1 MYEITYKE
9 SEFLNY
15 PQTTEGDI
23 YDFTFGN
30 RYDIFHRPR
39 GKVFEYIALDRTTGK
54 TSWVLERKT
63 PMDASEYSDITPQIL
78 YSIKYTGDPRC
89 KGANSYSAM
98 ELMNIIFKVLMPKH
112 GYSYREQQYE
122 MALSIFHGLNYR
134 KVTLCEAEVGTGKTM
149 AYLVAGFLAKLF
161 DKSYSFMGYP
171 VTITTSSIELQKSI
185 TEKEL
190 PALSAMLMDFGLIQ
204 QPLTAVLRKGR
215 DHYFC
220 LRRYR
225 EYLHT
230 ISLFPHKYS
239 ETVDR
244 VKALDLMHGT
254 LDLDP
259 VPLNPYIKA
268 RICVKDSCNNC
279 PCAEQ
284 CEYARFLE
292 TASKPYNFDFQI
304 TNHNLFLTAQKS
316 RSEHSTK
323 GGLLPCNFCIV
334 DEAHKLLDT
343 ASDIFTAFLD
353 FSEVEDFLN
362 AVKHNGGTDFT
373 ARAEYFHLLKEAQ
386 RLNRKLVSMFSSYQF
401 KSCEDVCHVKIEI
414 TEQMDK
420 TIRKLIAVLQKIG
433 NWSAPKGATG
443 ANTTQTL
450 VDKLS
455 AFLLPEENE
464 EEKVGMEIKENI
476 VWISY
481 DKSTN
486 TKSLCCMPTQM
497 KDSLRTSLWT
507 TFNTHFAL
515 TSGTMKDDTGFS
527 FFKDELGITGCL
539 DQYSVSE
546 FSCESP
552 FDYRNHTRLYIS
564 EDTPIPDMRDPE
576 YIPAIAREVVKL
588 VKATHGHTAVLFTS
602 YKALNAVFELV
613 KDELKEYPL
622 IKMSRSNKTAITQ
635 FKNSGNG
642 VLFASG
648 SMWEGVDCAGDIL
661 SSVIIVRLPFPLRSQ
676 TMEFKKMSCKNT
688 KEFVQKYAVPQM
700 IIKPRQGAGRL
711 IRNETDTGVL
721 AILDARAAQGGVYRT
736 RVLNTLWKYPL
747 VSSISDVASFIDSVK
762 NESYKKEVPCG

>member
-1 MYEITYKE
+1 MFEITYKE
-9 SEFLNY
+9 NEFLS
-15 PQTTEGDI
+15 QTQATEGAA
-23 YDFTFGN
+23 YDFTFEN

-63 PMDASEYSDITPQIL
+63 PMDASEYPDITPQIL
-78 YSIKYTGDPRC
+78 CSIKYTGDPRY
-89 KGANSYSAM
+89 KGASSYSAM
-98 ELMNIIFKVLMPKH
+98 DLMDIIFKVLMPKH
-112 GYSYREQQYE
+112 GYSFREQQYE

-185 TEKEL
+185 MEKEL
-190 PALSAMLMDFGLIQ
+190 PALSKMLMDFGLIES
-204 QPLTAVLRKGR
+204 PLTAVLRKGK

-220 LRRYR
+220 PRRYG
-225 EYLHT
+225 EYLHS
-230 ISLFPHKYS
+230 ISLFPLKYS
-239 ETVDR
+239 EVIDR
-244 VKALDLMHGT
+244 VKSLNLMNGT

-268 RICVKDSCNNC
+268 RICVKGSCHNC
-279 PCAEQ
+279 PCADQ

-316 RSEHSTK
+316 RSERSTK

-386 RLNRKLVSMFSSYQF
+386 RLNRKLLSMFSSYQF

-443 ANTTQTL
+443 ANTAQTL

-464 EEKVGMEIKENI
+464 EEKVGMEINENI

-602 YKALNAVFELV
+602 YKALNAVYNLV

-700 IIKPRQGAGRL
+700 IIKLRQGAGRL
-711 IRNETDTGVL
+711 IRNEIDTGVL
-721 AILDARAAQGGVYRT
+721 AILDARAAKGGVYRT
-736 RVLNTLWKYPL
+736 RVLNTLDKYPL
-747 VSSISDVASFIDSVK
+747 VSSISDVALFIDSVK
-762 NESYKKEVPCG
+762 DESYKKEVPCG

>member
-15 PQTTEGDI
+15 PQATEGAI

-39 GKVFEYIALDRTTGK
+39 GKMFEYIALDRTTGK

-98 ELMNIIFKVLMPKH
+98 ELMDIIFKVLMPKH
-112 GYSYREQQYE
+112 GYSFREQQYE

-149 AYLVAGFLAKLF
+149 AYLVAGFLAKHF
-161 DKSYSFMGYP
+161 DRSYSFMGYP

-185 TEKEL
+185 MEKEL
-190 PALSAMLMDFGLIQ
+190 PALSEMLMDFGLIQ
-204 QPLTAVLRKGR
+204 QPLTAVLRKGK

-225 EYLHT
+225 EYLHS

-244 VKALDLMHGT
+244 VNALDLMYGT

-268 RICVKDSCNNC
+268 RICVKGSCHNC

-304 TNHNLFLTAQKS
+304 TNHNLFLMARKS
-316 RSEHSTK
+316 RADHATK
-323 GGLLPCNFCIV
+323 GGLLPCNFCII
-334 DEAHKLLDT
+334 DEAHKLIDT
-343 ASDIFTAFLD
+343 ASDVFTASLK
-353 FSEVEDFLN
+353 FSEIEDYIK
-362 AVKHNGGTDFT
+362 AVKHKGGNDFKRRVAYFQLLT
-373 ARAEYFHLLKEAQ
+373 EAE
-386 RLNRKLVSMFSSYQF
+386 RLNRKLISMFSMYKF
-401 KSCEDVCHVKIEI
+401 KSSEDVCQVRIEI
-414 TEQMDK
+414 TEPMNT
-420 TIRKLIAVLQKIG
+420 TIEKLVKVLRNIG

-443 ANTTQTL
+443 ANTAQTL
-450 VDKLS
+450 LDKLS

-464 EEKVGMEIKENI
+464 EEKVGMEVKENI

-497 KDSLRTSLWT
+497 KDSLRSSLWT

-602 YKALNAVFELV
+602 YKALNAVYNLV
-613 KDELKEYPL
+613 QDELKAYPL

-700 IIKPRQGAGRL
+700 IIKLRQGAGRL

-721 AILDARAAQGGVYRT
+721 AILDARAAKGGVYRT
-736 RVLNTLWKYPL
+736 RVLNTLDKYPL

-762 NESYKKEVPCG
+762 DESYKKEVPCG

>member
-15 PQTTEGDI
+15 PQATVGGI

-39 GKVFEYIALDRTTGK
+39 GKMFEYIALDRTTGK
-54 TSWVLERKT
+54 TSLVLERKT
-63 PMDASEYSDITPQIL
+63 PMDTSEYPDITPQIL
-78 YSIKYTGDPRC
+78 YSIKYTGDPRYN
-89 KGANSYSAM
+89 GANSYSAM
-98 ELMNIIFKVLMPKH
+98 DLMDIIFKVLMPKH
-112 GYSYREQQYE
+112 GYSFREQQYK

-149 AYLVAGFLAKLF
+149 AYLVAGFLAKHF
-161 DKSYSFMGYP
+161 DRSYSFMGYP

-185 TEKEL
+185 MEKEL
-190 PALSAMLMDFGLIQ
+190 PALSEMLIDFGLIQ
-204 QPLTAVLRKGR
+204 QPLTAVLRKGK

-225 EYLHT
+225 EYLHS

-244 VKALDLMHGT
+244 VKSLDLMYGT

-268 RICVKDSCNNC
+268 RICVKGSCQNC
-279 PCAEQ
+279 PCAGQ

-304 TNHNLFLTAQKS
+304 TNHNLFLTARKS
-316 RSEHSTK
+316 RADHATK
-323 GGLLPCNFCIV
+323 GGLLPCNFCII
-334 DEAHKLLDT
+334 DEAHKLTDT
-343 ASDIFTAFLD
+343 ASDVFTASLN
-353 FSEVEDFLN
+353 FSEVEDYIK
-362 AVKHNGGTDFT
+362 AVKHKGGDDCK
-373 ARAEYFHLLKEAQ
+373 RRDEYTQLLKEAE
-386 RLNRKLVSMFSSYQF
+386 RLNRKLVSMFSMYKF
-401 KSCEDVCHVKIEI
+401 KSCEDVCQVRIEI
-414 TEQMDK
+414 TEPMNT
-420 TIRKLIAVLQKIG
+420 TIKKLVKVLRKIG
-433 NWSAPKGATG
+433 NWPAPKGATG
-443 ANTTQTL
+443 ANNAQTL
-450 VDKLS
+450 MEKLS
-455 AFLLPEENE
+455 AFLLPDGTEA
-464 EEKVGMEIKENI
+464 MDAKENT

-486 TKSLCCMPTQM
+486 TQILCCIPTEM

-507 TFNTHFAL
+507 SINTHFAL

-527 FFKDELGITGCL
+527 FFKDDLGITGCL

-546 FSCESP
+546 FACESP
-552 FDYRNHTRLYIS
+552 FDYQNHTRLYIS
-564 EDTPIPDMRDPE
+564 EDIPIPDMRDPE
-576 YIPAIAREVVKL
+576 YIPAVAKEVVKL

-622 IKMSRSNKTAITQ
+622 IKMSRSNKTAITE
-635 FKNSGNG
+635 FKNSRNG

-676 TMEFKKMSCKNT
+676 TMEFKKMSCKNI

-700 IIKPRQGAGRL
+700 IIKLRQGVGRL
-711 IRNETDTGVL
+711 IRCESDTGLVS
-721 AILDARAAQGGVYRT
+721 ILDPRVNSKAYRAKVFNAMD
-736 RVLNTLWKYPL
+736 KYPT
-747 VSSISDVASFIDSVK
+747 IENTAEIKAFFKQVK
-762 NESYKKEVPCG
+762 DDKYFE

>member
-9 SEFLNY
+9 SEFLNS
-15 PQTTEGDI
+15 PQASEGAI

-30 RYDIFHRPR
+30 RYDIFHRPK

-63 PMDASEYSDITPQIL
+63 PMDASEYPDITFQIL

-89 KGANSYSAM
+89 RGANSYSAM
-98 ELMNIIFKVLMPKH
+98 ELMDIIFKVLMPKH
-112 GYSYREQQYE
+112 GYSFREQQYE

-149 AYLVAGFLAKLF
+149 AYLVAGFLAKLY

-185 TEKEL
+185 MEKEL
-190 PALSAMLMDFGLIQ
+190 PALSAMLMDFGVIQ
-204 QPLTAVLRKGR
+204 QPLTAVLRKGK

-244 VKALDLMHGT
+244 VKALDLMYGT

-268 RICVKDSCNNC
+268 RICVKGACQNCSC
-279 PCAEQ
+279 ADR
-284 CEYARFLE
+284 CEYTRFLE

-316 RSEHSTK
+316 RADHATK
-323 GGLLPCNFCIV
+323 GGLLPCNFCII
-334 DEAHKLLDT
+334 DEAHKLIDT
-343 ASDIFTAFLD
+343 ASDVFSASLN
-353 FSEVEDFLN
+353 FSEVEDYIK
-362 AVKHNGGTDFT
+362 AVKYKGGNDIK
-373 ARAEYFHLLKEAQ
+373 RHIEYFQLLKEAE
-386 RLNRKLVSMFSSYQF
+386 RLNRKLTSTFSMYKF
-401 KSCEDVCHVKIEI
+401 KPSEDVCQVRIEI
-414 TEQMDK
+414 TEPMNT
-420 TIRKLIAVLQKIG
+420 TIKKLVKVLRKIG
-433 NWSAPKGATG
+433 SWSAPKGASD
-443 ANTTQTL
+443 ANTAQPL
-450 VDKLS
+450 VEKLS
-455 AFLLPEENE
+455 AFLLPEGNE
-464 EEKVGMEIKENI
+464 AMDARENI

-486 TKSLCCMPTQM
+486 TKTLCCMPTEM
-497 KDSLRTSLWT
+497 KDSLRSSLWASI
-507 TFNTHFAL
+507 NTHFAL

-539 DQYSVSE
+539 DRYSVSE

-564 EDTPIPDMRDPE
+564 EDTPIPDMQDSE

-602 YKALNAVFELV
+602 YKALNAVYNLV
-613 KDELKEYPL
+613 KDELTEYPL

-635 FKNSGNG
+635 FKNSRNG

-676 TMEFKKMSCKNT
+676 TMEFKKMNCKNT

-700 IIKPRQGAGRL
+700 IIKLRQGAGRL

-721 AILDARAAQGGVYRT
+721 AILDARAAKGGVYRK
-736 RVLNTLWKYPL
+736 RVLNTLRKYPL
-747 VSSISDVASFIDSVK
+747 VSSISDVASFIDSIK
-762 NESYKKEVPCG
+762 DESYKKEVPCG

>member
-15 PQTTEGDI
+15 PQATEGAI

-39 GKVFEYIALDRTTGK
+39 GKMFEYIALDRTTGK
-54 TSWVLERKT
+54 TSWVLERKK

-78 YSIKYTGDPRC
+78 YSIKYTGDPQY

-98 ELMNIIFKVLMPKH
+98 ELMDIIFKVLMPKH
-112 GYSYREQQYE
+112 GYSFREQQYE

-185 TEKEL
+185 MEKEL

-204 QPLTAVLRKGR
+204 QPLTAVLRKGK

-225 EYLHT
+225 EYLHS
-230 ISLFPHKYS
+230 ISNFPHKYS

-244 VKALDLMHGT
+244 VKALDLMYGT

-268 RICVKDSCNNC
+268 RICVKGSCQNC
-279 PCAEQ
+279 PCSGQ

-292 TASKPYNFDFQI
+292 TASRPYNFDFQI

-316 RSEHSTK
+316 RADHATK
-323 GGLLPCNFCIV
+323 GGLLPCNFCII
-334 DEAHKLLDT
+334 DEAHKLTDT
-343 ASDIFTAFLD
+343 ASDVFTASLN
-353 FSEVEDFLN
+353 FSEVEGYTK
-362 AVKHNGGTDFT
+362 AVKHKGGDDFKR
-373 ARAEYFHLLKEAQ
+373 RAEYVQLLKEAEQ
-386 RLNRKLVSMFSSYQF
+386 LNRKLVSMFSMYKF
-401 KSCEDVCHVKIEI
+401 KSCEDVCQVRIEI
-414 TEQMDK
+414 TEPMNT
-420 TIRKLIAVLQKIG
+420 TIKKLVKVLRKIG

-443 ANTTQTL
+443 ANTAQPL
-450 VDKLS
+450 VEKLS
-455 AFLLPEENE
+455 AFLLPDGNE
-464 EEKVGMEIKENI
+464 AMDAKKKI

-486 TKSLCCMPTQM
+486 TKTLCCMPTEM
-497 KDSLRTSLWT
+497 KDSLRSSLWT
-507 TFNTHFAL
+507 SINTHFAL
-515 TSGTMKDDTGFS
+515 TSGTMRDDTGFS

-552 FDYRNHTRLYIS
+552 FDYQNHTRLYIS
-564 EDTPIPDMRDPE
+564 GDIPIPDMRDPE
-576 YIPAIAREVVKL
+576 YIPAVAREVVKL
-588 VKATHGHTAVLFTS
+588 VKVTHGHTAVLFTS
-602 YKALNAVFELV
+602 YKALNAVYELV
-613 KDELKEYPL
+613 KEELREYPL
-622 IKMSRSNKTAITQ
+622 IKMSRSNKNAITQ
-635 FKNSGNG
+635 FKESCNG

-661 SSVIIVRLPFPLRSQ
+661 SSVIIVRLPFPLRTQ
-676 TMEFKKMSCKNT
+676 AMEFKKRACGNT
-688 KEFVQKYAVPQM
+688 KEFVQRYAVPQM
-700 IIKPRQGAGRL
+700 IIKLRQGAGRL
-711 IRNETDTGVL
+711 IRTETDTGVL
-721 AILDARAAQGGVYRT
+721 AILDARAAKNGAYRS
-736 RVLNTLWKYPL
+736 RVLKALRKYPL
-747 VSSISDVASFIDSVK
+747 VSSVQEVGSFIDSVK
-762 NESYKKEVPCG
+762 DESYKKEVPRE

>member
-15 PQTTEGDI
+15 PQATEGGI

-39 GKVFEYIALDRTTGK
+39 GKMFEYIALDRTTGK
-54 TSWVLERKT
+54 TSWVLERET

-78 YSIKYTGDPRC
+78 YSIKYTGDPRY

-98 ELMNIIFKVLMPKH
+98 ELMDIIFKVLMPKH
-112 GYSYREQQYE
+112 GYSFREQQYE

-149 AYLVAGFLAKLF
+149 AYLVAGFLAKHF

-185 TEKEL
+185 LEKEL

-204 QPLTAVLRKGR
+204 QPLTAVLRKGK

-244 VKALDLMHGT
+244 VKALDLMYGT

-259 VPLNPYIKA
+259 IPLNPYIKA
-268 RICVKDSCNNC
+268 RICVKGSCQNC
-279 PCAEQ
+279 PCSGQ

-316 RSEHSTK
+316 RADHATK
-323 GGLLPCNFCIV
+323 GGLLPCNFCII
-334 DEAHKLLDT
+334 DEAHKLIDT
-343 ASDIFTAFLD
+343 ASDVFTASLN
-353 FSEVEDFLN
+353 FSEVEDYIK
-362 AVKHNGGTDFT
+362 AVKHKGGDDFKR
-373 ARAEYFHLLKEAQ
+373 RAEYAQLLKEAE
-386 RLNRKLVSMFSSYQF
+386 RLNRKLVSMLSMYKF
-401 KSCEDVCHVKIEI
+401 KSCEDVCQVRIEI
-414 TEQMDK
+414 TEPMNA
-420 TIRKLIAVLQKIG
+420 TIEKLVKVLRKIG

-443 ANTTQTL
+443 ANTAQTL
-450 VDKLS
+450 VEKLS
-455 AFLLPEENE
+455 AFLLPDGTEA
-464 EEKVGMEIKENI
+464 MDAKESI

-486 TKSLCCMPTQM
+486 TKTLCCMPTEM
-497 KDSLRTSLWT
+497 KDSLRSSLWT
-507 TFNTHFAL
+507 SINTHFAL

-552 FDYRNHTRLYIS
+552 FDYQNHTRLYIS

-576 YIPAIAREVVKL
+576 YIPAVAREVVKL

-622 IKMSRSNKTAITQ
+622 IKMSRSNKAAITQ
-635 FKNSGNG
+635 FKDSGNG

-676 TMEFKKMSCKNT
+676 TMEVKKMSCKNT

-700 IIKPRQGAGRL
+700 IIKLRQGAGRL

-721 AILDARAAQGGVYRT
+721 AIIDARAAKGGVYRT
-736 RVLNTLWKYPL
+736 RVLNTLDKYPL

-762 NESYKKEVPCG
+762 DESYKKEVPCG

>member
-1 MYEITYKE
+1 MYEITHKE
-9 SEFLNY
+9 SEFLNS
-15 PQTTEGDI
+15 PQATEGAI

-30 RYDIFHRPR
+30 RYDIFHRPK

-98 ELMNIIFKVLMPKH
+98 ELMDIIFKVLMPKH
-112 GYSYREQQYE
+112 GYSFREQQYE
-122 MALSIFHGLNYR
+122 MALSIFQGLNYR

-149 AYLVAGFLAKLF
+149 AYLVAGFLAKLY

-185 TEKEL
+185 MEKEL
-190 PALSAMLMDFGLIQ
+190 PALSAMLMDFGIIQ
-204 QPLTAVLRKGR
+204 QPLTAVLRKGK

-244 VKALDLMHGT
+244 VKALDLMYGT

-259 VPLNPYIKA
+259 VPLDPYIKA
-268 RICVKDSCNNC
+268 RICVKGACQNC
-279 PCAEQ
+279 PCADR
-284 CEYARFLE
+284 CEYTRFLE

-304 TNHNLFLTAQKS
+304 TNHNLFLIAQKS
-316 RSEHSTK
+316 RADHATK
-323 GGLLPCNFCIV
+323 GGLLPCNFCII
-334 DEAHKLLDT
+334 DEAHKLIDT
-343 ASDIFTAFLD
+343 ASDVFTASLK
-353 FSEVEDFLN
+353 FSDVEDYIK
-362 AVKHNGGTDFT
+362 AVRHTGGNDFKRRV
-373 ARAEYFHLLKEAQ
+373 AYFQLLKEAEQ
-386 RLNRKLVSMFSSYQF
+386 LNRKLLSMFSMYKF
-401 KSCEDVCHVKIEI
+401 KSSEDVCQVRIEI
-414 TEQMDK
+414 TEPMNT
-420 TIRKLIAVLQKIG
+420 TIKKLVKVLRKIG
-433 NWSAPKGATG
+433 SWSAPKGASD
-443 ANTTQTL
+443 ANTAQPL
-450 VDKLS
+450 VEKLS
-455 AFLLPEENE
+455 AFLLPEGNE
-464 EEKVGMEIKENI
+464 AMDTRENI

-486 TKSLCCMPTQM
+486 TKTLCCMPTEM
-497 KDSLRTSLWT
+497 KDSLRSSLWASI
-507 TFNTHFAL
+507 NTHFAL

-539 DQYSVSE
+539 DHYSVSE
-546 FSCESP
+546 FSCDSP

-564 EDTPIPDMRDPE
+564 EDTPIPDMQDSE

-602 YKALNAVFELV
+602 YKALNAVYNLV

-635 FKNSGNG
+635 FKSSRNG

-676 TMEFKKMSCKNT
+676 TMEFKKMNCKNT

-700 IIKPRQGAGRL
+700 IIKLRQGAGRL

-721 AILDARAAQGGVYRT
+721 AILDARAAKGGVYRR
-736 RVLNTLWKYPL
+736 RVLNTLRKYPL
-747 VSSISDVASFIDSVK
+747 VSSISDVASFIDSIK
-762 NESYKKEVPCG
+762 DESYKKEVPCG

>member
-1 MYEITYKE
+1 MYEITYKG

-15 PQTTEGDI
+15 PQAIEGAI

-39 GKVFEYIALDRTTGK
+39 GKMFEYIALDRTTGR

-63 PMDASEYSDITPQIL
+63 PMDASEYPDITPQIL
-78 YSIKYTGDPRC
+78 YSIKYTGDPRY
-89 KGANSYSAM
+89 KGARSYSAM
-98 ELMNIIFKVLMPKH
+98 DLMDIIFKGLMPRH
-112 GYSYREQQYE
+112 GYSFREQQYE

-149 AYLVAGFLAKLF
+149 AYLVAGFLAKLY

-185 TEKEL
+185 MEKEL
-190 PALSAMLMDFGLIQ
+190 PALSKMLMDFNLIEA
-204 QPLTAVLRKGR
+204 PLTAVLRKGK

-220 LRRYR
+220 PRRYG
-225 EYLHT
+225 EYLHS
-230 ISLFPHKYS
+230 ISLFPLKYS
-239 ETVDR
+239 EVIDR
-244 VKALDLMHGT
+244 VTSLNLMNRT

-268 RICVKDSCNNC
+268 RICVKGSCHNC

-304 TNHNLFLTAQKS
+304 TNHHLFLTAQKS
-316 RSEHSTK
+316 KSEHSAK

-334 DEAHKLLDT
+334 DESHKLLDT

-353 FSEVEDFLN
+353 FSEVEGFLN

-373 ARAEYFHLLKEAQ
+373 SRAEYFHLLKEAH
-386 RLNRKLVSMFSSYQF
+386 RLNRKLVSIFSSYQF

-420 TIRKLIAVLQKIG
+420 TISKLIAVLRKIG

-443 ANTTQTL
+443 ANTAQTL
-450 VDKLS
+450 VDKLT

-464 EEKVGMEIKENI
+464 EETVGMEIKENI

-486 TKSLCCMPTQM
+486 TKTLCCMPTEM
-497 KDSLRTSLWT
+497 KDSLRSSLWT
-507 TFNTHFAL
+507 SINTHFAL

-552 FDYRNHTRLYIS
+552 FDYQNHTRLYIS

-588 VKATHGHTAVLFTS
+588 VKATHGHTTVLFTS
-602 YKALNAVFELV
+602 YKALNAVYELV

-635 FKNSGNG
+635 FKDSGNG

-700 IIKPRQGAGRL
+700 IIKLRQGAGRL

-721 AILDARAAQGGVYRT
+721 AILDARAAKGGIYRT
-736 RVLNTLWKYPL
+736 RVLNTLRKYPL

-762 NESYKKEVPCG
+762 DESYKKEVPCG

>member
-1 MYEITYKE
+1 MFEITYKE
-9 SEFLNY
+9 NEFLNQ
-15 PQTTEGDI
+15 PQATEGAA
-23 YDFTFGN
+23 YDFTFEN

-63 PMDASEYSDITPQIL
+63 PMDASEYPDITFQIL

-89 KGANSYSAM
+89 RGANSYSAM
-98 ELMNIIFKVLMPKH
+98 ELMDIIFKVLMPKH
-112 GYSYREQQYE
+112 GYSFREQQYE

-149 AYLVAGFLAKLF
+149 AYLVAGFLAKLY

-185 TEKEL
+185 MEKEL
-190 PALSAMLMDFGLIQ
+190 PALSAMLMDFGVIQ
-204 QPLTAVLRKGR
+204 QPLTAVLRKGK

-244 VKALDLMHGT
+244 VKALDLMYGT

-268 RICVKDSCNNC
+268 RICVKGACQNCSC
-279 PCAEQ
+279 ADR
-284 CEYARFLE
+284 CEYTRFLE

-316 RSEHSTK
+316 RADHATK
-323 GGLLPCNFCIV
+323 GGLLPCNFCII
-334 DEAHKLLDT
+334 DEAHKLIDT
-343 ASDIFTAFLD
+343 ASDVFSASLN
-353 FSEVEDFLN
+353 FSEVEDYIK
-362 AVKHNGGTDFT
+362 AVKYKGGNDIK
-373 ARAEYFHLLKEAQ
+373 RHIEYFQLLKEAE
-386 RLNRKLVSMFSSYQF
+386 RLNRKLTSTFSMYKF
-401 KSCEDVCHVKIEI
+401 KPSEDVCQVRIEI
-414 TEQMDK
+414 TEPMNT
-420 TIRKLIAVLQKIG
+420 TIKKLVKVLRKIG
-433 NWSAPKGATG
+433 SWSAPKGASD
-443 ANTTQTL
+443 ANTAQPL
-450 VDKLS
+450 VEKLS
-455 AFLLPEENE
+455 AFLLPEGNE
-464 EEKVGMEIKENI
+464 AMDARENI

-486 TKSLCCMPTQM
+486 TKTLCCMPTEM
-497 KDSLRTSLWT
+497 KDSLRSSLWASI
-507 TFNTHFAL
+507 NTHFAL

-539 DQYSVSE
+539 DRYSVSE

-564 EDTPIPDMRDPE
+564 EDTPIPDMQDSE

-602 YKALNAVFELV
+602 YKALNAVYNLV
-613 KDELKEYPL
+613 KDELTEYPL

-635 FKNSGNG
+635 FKNSRNG

-676 TMEFKKMSCKNT
+676 TMEFKKMNCKNT

-700 IIKPRQGAGRL
+700 IIKLRQGAGRL

-721 AILDARAAQGGVYRT
+721 AILDARAAKGGVYRK
-736 RVLNTLWKYPL
+736 RVLNTLRKYPL
-747 VSSISDVASFIDSVK
+747 VSSISDVASFIDSIK
-762 NESYKKEVPCG
+762 DESYKKEVPCG